1 MIENI
6 TNIEPSDEKFK
17 ILFELSALGM
27 AMIEQ
32 ETGKFLEVNQ
42 SLLNSLNYSKEEFL
56 SLSFYDITPNEYE
69 EQEKQQIKDLNA
81 IGKFG
86 PNEKEY
92 IKKDGTRYPIIISG
106 FSFTNSDN
114 KKVVWGII
122 EDITEKKQYE
132 IIYNDN
138 KNLLEYIAIENSLQ
152 KVLDKIVYLAEKRNP
167 EISCSILLLDETKQ
181 YLITGSAPSLP
192 KFYTDAINGVEI
204 GEKVGSCGSAAY
216 KKERVIVENI
226 NIHENWQDYLDL
238 TQKANLHACW
248 SQPIISSQNEVL
260 GTFAIYNNVV
270 KVPNTFMLNLIE
282 TYANIAAK
290 AIEKNRYSEIIQ
302 KNTKEL
308 EEKTLLLE
316 NILNTIPDMVW
327 LKDKNGVYIRCNSEF
342 EKFVNKKES
351 EIIGKTDYDFTD
363 KETADRFIS
372 NDKIAMETKK
382 IVRTEESITDKTTDE
397 KFIFDTAKISMENL
411 DGEIIGILGIG
422 HDITLKEKKED
433 ELKKLNE
440 LTLSLTKSQQILLS
454 LFDKGDSTLFK
465 WKNGKDWPIE
475 YVSLS
480 IEKLFA
486 YSRNEFITANIPF
499 IDYIYKDDIPRVIYE
514 VDTAIKEN
522 KSYFK
527 HEPYRIIT
535 KNKQLKWVLDYTAI
549 QKNDQGEITHFIGNL
564 TDISDQIHNQEL
576 LYHQSKI
583 ASLGEML
590 GNIAHQWR
598 QPLSIISTIATGAKL
613 KKELNILNDKEFIDD
628 MEKINHHTQYLSST
642 IDDFRDFFSSNDYIK
657 NQINLKDSLKK
668 AFSLVKDAY
677 KNSNITIIEDLNED
691 TYLLYNENIFIQAII
706 NILNNA
712 KDALNKL
719 ENTNPDKYVFA
730 SLKKEKDF
738 YIIKIKDNANG
749 INADYIDKIFEPYF
763 TTKHKEQGT
772 GIGLYMSN
780 QIITKH
786 LKSTISVQNVKYT
799 YLGKE
804 HKGAEFAI
812 KIPHTL

>member
-6 TNIEPSDEKFK
+6 PKIEPSDEKFR
-17 ILFELSALGM
+17 ILFELSPLGM
-27 AMIEQ
+27 AMIEHK
-32 ETGKFLEVNQ
+32 TGKFLEVNQ

-69 EQEKQQIKDLNA
+69 EQEKQQIKDLEST
-81 IGKFG
+81 GKFG

-106 FSFTNSDN
+106 FSFTDSNN

-152 KVLDKIVYLAEKRNP
+152 KVLDKIVNLVEKRNP
-167 EISCSILLLDETKQ
+167 EITCSILLLDETKQ
-181 YLITGSAPSLP
+181 HLLTGSAPSLP
-192 KFYTDAINGVEI
+192 KFYNDAINGLKI
-204 GEKVGSCGSAAY
+204 GEKIGSCASAAY

-226 NIHENWQDYLDL
+226 NTHENWQDYLDL

-270 KVPNTFMLNLIE
+270 KAPNTFMLNLIE
-282 TYANIAAK
+282 TYANVVAK

-316 NILNTIPDMVW
+316 NILNTIPDIVW
-327 LKDKNGVYIRCNSEF
+327 LKDKNGIYLRCNSEF

-351 EIIGKTDYDFTD
+351 EIIGKTDYDFVD
-363 KETADRFIS
+363 KETADQFII

-382 IVRTEESITDKTTDE
+382 IVRTEESISDKTTNK

-422 HDITLKEKKED
+422 HDITLREKKEE

-440 LTLSLTKSQQILLS
+440 LTLSLTKSQQVLLS

-480 IEKLFA
+480 IEKLFD

-499 IDYIYKDDIPRVIYE
+499 IDYIYKDDIPRVLYE
-514 VDTAIKEN
+514 VETAIKEN

-613 KKELNILNDKEFIDD
+613 KKELNILDDKEFIDN
-628 MEKINHHTQYLSST
+628 MEKINNHTQYLSST

-657 NQINLKDSLKK
+657 NKINLKDSLKK

-677 KNSNITIIEDLNED
+677 KSSNIKIIQDLYEE
-691 TYLLYNENIFIQAII
+691 TSLLYNENIFIQAII

-719 ENTNPDKYVFA
+719 ENKSLDKYVFI

-749 INADYIDKIFEPYF
+749 VNEEYIDKIFEPYF

-772 GIGLYMSN
+772 GIGLYMTN

-786 LKSTISVQNVKYT
+786 LKSTINVQNVKYT
-799 YLGKE
+799 YLKKE
-804 HKGAEFAI
+804 YKGAEFCI
-812 KIPHTL
+812 IIPYTL